1 MAKNYLQ
8 KIFSTQS
15 TPQNE
20 PIPGTNQVKNSAGGY
35 VWQIDPWDHLR
46 RFLILGSEGGSYYA
60 KERELTLEN
69 ATNVARCIE
78 SNGLRVV
85 SEVVGISQ
93 AGRAP
98 KNDPAIFVLA
108 MCAAFGDNA
117 TRQVALAALPQVC
130 RIGTHLF
137 TFAELVQGMR
147 GWGRGLRRAI
157 GQWYTA
163 TDAGKLAY
171 QVIKYRQRN
180 GWTHTDTLRLAH
192 PKPQN
197 DDQKAIFN
205 WITKRDQAEWAHA
218 DSKPESAA
226 LATIWAFERVQR
238 ETDIDQVLKL
248 ITDYDLPREALP
260 TEWLNQVRV
269 WDALLPHMPMTAMI
283 RNLATMSRVGLL
295 RPGSEAEQLVIER
308 LRDRERLAQARIH
321 PIAVLSA
328 MRVYKLGYS
337 LRGQATSHAEREKQP
352 GWKPS
357 ARVLDALDDAFE
369 LAFKTVQ
376 PANKRMLLALDVSG
390 SMGAGMI
397 AGVPG
402 LTPRDGSAAMALVTM
417 RTEPNY
423 HIVAFQQE
431 IMPLKISAKQRL
443 DNVIQDIRGLPFGG
457 TDCAKPM
464 LYALENRIPVD
475 TFVIYTDSE
484 TWYGNIHPFQALKQ
498 YRQQMD
504 IPARLVV
511 VGMIAN
517 QFTIANPNDK
527 GMLDV
532 VGFDTAAPDLIS
544 AFARDEV

>member
-20 PIPGTNQVKNSAGGY
+20 PIPGTNQIQNSAGGY
-35 VWQIDPWDHLR
+35 VWKVDEWDQLR
-46 RFLILGSEGGSYYA
+46 RFLILGSEGGSYYI
-60 KERELTLEN
+60 KERELTLQN
-69 ATNVARCIE
+69 ATNVTRCIE
-78 SNGLRVV
+78 SDGLRVIQEV
-85 SEVVGISQ
+85 IAISE

-108 MCAAFGDNA
+108 MCAAFGDDR
-117 TRQVALAALPQVC
+117 TRQAALAALPQVC

-163 TDAGKLAY
+163 IDAGKLAY

-197 DDQKAIFN
+197 DDQKAIFG
-205 WITKRDQAEWAHA
+205 WITKPEQAEWARSA
-218 DSKPESAA
+218 PTPESAA
-226 LATIWAFERVQR
+226 LATIWAFERVQQ
-238 ETDIDQVLKL
+238 ETDINQVLKL
-248 ITDYDLPREALP
+248 ITDYQLPRESLP
-260 TEWLNQVRV
+260 TEWLNHVRV
-269 WDALLPHMPMTAMI
+269 WDALLPTMPMTAMI

-295 RPGSEAEQLVIER
+295 RSGSAAEKLVIER
-308 LRDRERLAQARIH
+308 LRDRDRLAQARIH

-328 MRVYKLGYS
+328 MRVYGLGYS
-337 LRGQATSHAEREKQP
+337 LRGNAAMLARGQKNSEWT
-352 GWKPS
+352 PS

-369 LAFKTVQ
+369 RAFKAVQ
-376 PANKRMLLALDVSG
+376 PANKRMMLALDVSG
-390 SMGAGMI
+390 SMGMGMI

-402 LTPRDGSAAMALVTM
+402 LTPREGSAAMALVTM
-417 RTEPNY
+417 RTERQY
-423 HIVAFQQE
+423 EIVAFQHE
-431 IMPLKISAKQRL
+431 IVPINLSAKQRL
-443 DNVIQDIRGLPFGG
+443 DNVIQAISGLSFGA
-457 TDCAKPM
+457 TDCAQPM
-464 LYALENRIPVD
+464 LYALKQRIPVD
-475 TFVIYTDSE
+475 TFVIYTDNE
-484 TWYGNIHPFQALKQ
+484 TWHGNIHPIQALKQ
-498 YRQQMD
+498 YREQMD

-517 QFTIANPNDK
+517 QFTIADPRDK

-532 VGFDTAAPDLIS
+532 VGFDAAAPDVIS
-544 AFARDEV
+544 GFARGEL